1 VPKHD
6 KEPKRTQ
13 LLLFQGQGVK
23 KGSFFDSKSIIR
35 TSGVGVRVN
44 DGITDGVTDGSGV
57 ILSVGIGAAAMHP

>member
-1 VPKHD
+1 M
-6 KEPKRTQ
+6 
-13 LLLFQGQGVK
+13 K

-57 ILSVGIGAAAMHP
+57 ILSVRIGAAAMHP